1 MKAYVIVFGGLL
13 LSLASCVS
21 SKKYVDAR
29 LRISDLRQDSM
40 QLARSLNSCQDSAR
54 AMNQTIG
61 DLNGKL
67 AKLIEAAK
75 SEIANQ
81 KNQLSTSQQTIED
94 QQRKLAE
101 LQSILQQQKE
111 ITDKLHKT
119 ISNALMN
126 FKSDELSVFEKNGKV
141 YVSMQ
146 EKLLFKSGSA
156 VVGSAGKEALATVAQ
171 VLNANPDI
179 KIEVEGHTD
188 SIPIRGHFEDN
199 WALSL
204 ARAASVTRI
213 LANNYQVDPTRIT
226 ASGHSQFD
234 PVDTNS
240 TEEGRAHNRRTDI
253 ILAPNLDELYQLI
266 NQQQSPAATDS
277 STTAP

>member
-1 MKAYVIVFGGLL
+1 MKVYPLVSGIILL
-13 LSLASCVS
+13 MFASCVS

-67 AKLIEAAK
+67 NKLIEAAK

-81 KNQLSTSQQTIED
+81 KNQLSSSRQTIEE
-94 QQRKLAE
+94 QQKKLAE
-101 LQSILQQQKE
+101 LQSVLQQQKE
-111 ITDKLHKT
+111 VTDKLRKT
-119 ISNALMN
+119 IADALMK
-126 FKSDELSVFEKNGKV
+126 FKSDELSVFEKDGKV

-156 VVGSAGKEALATVAQ
+156 VVGEAGKEALSTVAQ

-179 KIEVEGHTD
+179 NIEVEGHTD
-188 SIPIRGHFEDN
+188 SIPIRGRFEDN

-213 LANNYQVDPTRIT
+213 LANDYQVNPGRIT
-226 ASGHSQFD
+226 ASGHSQYD

-266 NQQQSPAATDS
+266 NQQ
-277 STTAP
+277 

>member
-1 MKAYVIVFGGLL
+1 MRISAFVLGGLL
-13 LSLASCVS
+13 LALASCVS

-40 QLARSLNSCQDSAR
+40 QLARSLQNCQDSGL

-67 AKLIEAAK
+67 NKLIEAAK

-81 KNQLSTSQQTIED
+81 KNKINSSQQTIEE
-94 QQRKLAE
+94 QQKKLAE

-119 ISNALMN
+119 ISDALMN

-156 VVGSAGKEALATVAQ
+156 VVGNAGKEALATVAQ

-213 LANNYQVDPTRIT
+213 LANDYHVVPTRIT

-266 NQQQSPAATDS
+266 NQQQNPAATGT
-277 STTAP
+277 STTTP